1 MIKKCL
7 VCLLVL
13 VALVVAAC
21 GSKESK
27 PQERPIVV
35 SLFTVELLKDY
46 APFIQSKLPDVELQF
61 VVGNNDLEYYKFLK
75 EQGALPDIFT
85 NRRFALHDAADLREQ
100 LLDLSRT
107 NAAASIYAGFLDN
120 YKNADGT
127 INWLPLCGEPDGFVA
142 NKALF
147 KKYNIPLPH
156 DYASFRFACQ
166 EFAKHGIRGFVS
178 DFQYDYTPMEILQG
192 LSIPQLQS
200 FEGQKWRLA
209 YENPKGDQRPGL
221 DKKIWPRAFERMEAF
236 IKDAKLQPG
245 DVDFE
250 YNIVMNLFIQEKAAM
265 AHFTGPL
272 ALYYA
277 TQFNMDLVFLPYFG
291 QDGGND
297 WLLTYPFCQL
307 ALNKDLE
314 KDAKRKEQAMR
325 VLNVMMS
332 EEGQRIIAQKND
344 VIAYSRTTKQ
354 ELSPVLES
362 IRPYIDAN
370 LLYMR
375 LASNDFFAAS
385 KLVVD
390 KMLKR
395 EITAKQAYEEFDA
408 YLRRPRAKKA
418 DSIVTFTKKYTND
431 FARDGGSKAGS
442 AYTNTLR
449 KVYDSEIVL
458 AAGYSFTSPLQA
470 TGYSAKMLQY
480 LIMPNSLES
489 FTKEMSGEEITKL
502 LRIYVE
508 GSKNVEPHSLV
519 QPFNMRLLPITAGME
534 YIAEQSKQGFKLKSV
549 TQKGKPLDLQKK
561 YKVTVLDKE
570 TYFRHKAEELLPAKG
585 ESAFVRGEEFV
596 RPNWL
601 RYFKAGKPMEE
612 PTAYVRVE

>member
-1 MIKKCL
+1 M
-7 VCLLVL
+7 
-13 VALVVAAC
+13 
-21 GSKESK
+21 
-27 PQERPIVV
+27 
-35 SLFTVELLKDY
+35 
-46 APFIQSKLPDVELQF
+46 
-61 VVGNNDLEYYKFLK
+61 
-75 EQGALPDIFT
+75 
-85 NRRFALHDAADLREQ
+85 
-100 LLDLSRT
+100 DLSRT

-120 YKNADGT
+120 YKNEDGT
-127 INWLPLCGEPDGFVA
+127 INWLPLCGEPDGLVA

-147 KKYNIPLPH
+147 DKYGIPLPH

-200 FEGQKWRLA
+200 LEGQKWRFA
-209 YENPKGDQRPGL
+209 YENPKGNERPGL

-236 IKDAKLQPG
+236 IKDARLEPG

-250 YNIVMNLFIQEKAAM
+250 YNIVMNLFIKEKAAM
-265 AHFTGPL
+265 ARFTGPL
-272 ALYYA
+272 ALNYA
-277 TQFNMDLVFLPYFG
+277 TQYNMDLVFLPYFG

-307 ALNKDLE
+307 ALNKNLE
-314 KDAKRKEQAMR
+314 KDAKRKEQALR

-354 ELSPVLES
+354 ELSPVLKS
-362 IRPYIDAN
+362 IHPYIEAN
-370 LLYMR
+370 LLYLR

-385 KLVVD
+385 KIVVD

-395 EITAKQAYEEFDA
+395 EINAKQAYEEFDA
-408 YLRRPRAKKA
+408 YLRRPKA
-418 DSIVTFTKKYTND
+418 EKAASMITFTKKYGND
-431 FARDGGSKAGS
+431 FNREGGSKAAS

-458 AAGYSFTSPLQA
+458 AAGYSFTSPLHA
-470 TGYSAKMLQY
+470 TGYSPKMLQY
-480 LIMPNSLES
+480 LLMPNNLES

-508 GSKNVEPHSLV
+508 GSKNVEPYTLV

-534 YIAEQSKQGFKLKSV
+534 YVAADGKQGFKLKSV
-549 TQKGKPLDLQKK
+549 TQKGKPLDLQKR

-570 TYFRHKAEELLPAKG
+570 TYFRHKAEELLPDKG
-585 ESAFVRGEEFV
+585 EAAFIRGKEFV
-596 RPNWL
+596 RPHWL

-612 PTAYVRVE
+612 PTPYVKVE

>member
-85 NRRFALHDAADLREQ
+85 NRRFALHDAAELREQ

-120 YKNADGT
+120 YKNEDGT

-265 AHFTGPL
+265 ARFTGPL

-307 ALNKDLE
+307 ALNKD
-314 KDAKRKEQAMR
+314 
-325 VLNVMMS
+325 
-332 EEGQRIIAQKND
+332 
-344 VIAYSRTTKQ
+344 
-354 ELSPVLES
+354 
-362 IRPYIDAN
+362 
-370 LLYMR
+370 
-375 LASNDFFAAS
+375 
-385 KLVVD
+385 
-390 KMLKR
+390 
-395 EITAKQAYEEFDA
+395 
-408 YLRRPRAKKA
+408 
-418 DSIVTFTKKYTND
+418 
-431 FARDGGSKAGS
+431 
-442 AYTNTLR
+442 
-449 KVYDSEIVL
+449 
-458 AAGYSFTSPLQA
+458 
-470 TGYSAKMLQY
+470 
-480 LIMPNSLES
+480 
-489 FTKEMSGEEITKL
+489 
-502 LRIYVE
+502 
-508 GSKNVEPHSLV
+508 
-519 QPFNMRLLPITAGME
+519 
-534 YIAEQSKQGFKLKSV
+534 
-549 TQKGKPLDLQKK
+549 
-561 YKVTVLDKE
+561 
-570 TYFRHKAEELLPAKG
+570 
-585 ESAFVRGEEFV
+585 
-596 RPNWL
+596 
-601 RYFKAGKPMEE
+601 
-612 PTAYVRVE
+612 

>member
-1 MIKKCL
+1 MFKKSMLCIL
-7 VCLLVL
+7 VIMALL
-13 VALVVAAC
+13 VAAC
-21 GSKESK
+21 ASKETK
-27 PQERPIVV
+27 PQQRPITV
-35 SLFTVELLKDY
+35 SLYTVEMLRDY
-46 APFIQSKLPDVELQF
+46 APFIQAKLPDVELQF

-75 EQGALPDIFT
+75 EQGSLPDIFT
-85 NRRFALHDAADLREQ
+85 NRRFALHDAVELRDQ
-100 LLDLSRT
+100 LLDLSKT
-107 NAAASIYAGFLDN
+107 NAAASIYTGFLDN
-120 YKNADGT
+120 YKNEDGS
-127 INWLPLCGEPDGFVA
+127 INWLPLCGEPDGLVA

-147 KKYNIPLPH
+147 KKYGIPLPH
-156 DYASFRFACQ
+156 DYASFRFACK

-178 DFQYDYTPMEILQG
+178 DFYYDYTPMEILQG

-200 FEGQKWRLA
+200 LEGQKWRFA
-209 YENPKGDQRPGL
+209 YENPKENQRPGL

-236 IKDAKLQPG
+236 IADAGLQPG

-250 YNIVMNLFIQEKAAM
+250 YNIVMNMFLQEKAAM
-265 AHFTGPL
+265 ARFTGPL
-272 ALYYA
+272 ALHYA
-277 TQFNMDLVFLPYFG
+277 ETYKLDLVFLPYFG

-344 VIAYSRTTKQ
+344 VIAYSRTSKQ

-362 IRPYIDAN
+362 IRPYIEAN

-385 KLVVD
+385 KKVVD

-395 EITAKQAYEEFDA
+395 EINAKQAYEEFDA
-408 YLRRPRAKKA
+408 FLRRPKAKKA
-418 DSIVTFTKKYTND
+418 DSIVTFAKEYPLS
-431 FARDGGSKAGS
+431 FESEGGSKAAS
-442 AYTNTLR
+442 AYTNTLS
-449 KVYDSEIVL
+449 KVYDSEIVI
-458 AAGYSFTSPLQA
+458 AAGYSYTSPLHA

-508 GSKNVEPHSLV
+508 GSKNVEANTLV
-519 QPFNMRLLPITAGME
+519 QPFNRRLLPVTAGLE
-534 YIAEQSKQGFKLKSV
+534 YVAEESKQGFKLKQV
-549 TQKGKPLDLQKK
+549 TQKGKALDLQKK

-570 TYFRHKAEELLPAKG
+570 TYFRHKAAELLPDKG
-585 ESAFVRGEEFV
+585 EAAFARGKEFV

-601 RYFKAGKPMEE
+601 RYFKDGKPMEE

>member
-85 NRRFALHDAADLREQ
+85 NRRFALHDAAELREQ

-178 DFQYDYTPMEILQG
+178 DFQYDYTPMEILKG

-265 AHFTGPL
+265 ARFTGPL

-291 QDGGND
+291 QDGGNN

-570 TYFRHKAEELLPAKG
+570 TYFCHKAEELLPAKG

-612 PTAYVRVE
+612 PTAYVKVE